1 MFDGLSASLSS
12 AFKNLQADGRL
23 TAENMKEPLR
33 DVRRALLEADVS
45 LPVVRRFIAK
55 VEAKALGLEVISG
68 VTPQVQFVKVVN
80 DQLVELMGSA
90 GSKDL
95 EPPTGGAGP
104 QVVLL
109 AGLQGVGKT
118 TAAGKLALF
127 LNKRRKR

>member
-55 VEAKALGLEVISG
+55 VGR
-68 VTPQVQFVKVVN
+68 
-80 DQLVELMGSA
+80 GS
-90 GSKDL
+90 L
-95 EPPTGGAGP
+95 
-104 QVVLL
+104 
-109 AGLQGVGKT
+109 
-118 TAAGKLALF
+118 
-127 LNKRRKR
+127 